1 MPSKVYEYVILHH
14 PKAKDSK
21 NGERHEQSST
31 LIVDVTRVVAKEEQV
46 VAMLAARAIP
56 DAFTDRLDEV
66 EIAIRP
72 F

>member
-1 MPSKVYEYVILHH
+1 MPSKVYEYVIMHH
-14 PKAKDSK
+14 PKAKHNA
-21 NGERHEQSST
+21 NGTELEQPST
-31 LIVDVTRVVAKEEQV
+31 LIVDVTRVVAKEESV

-56 DAFTDRLDEV
+56 DGYTTKLDEV